1 MTKSSFGMPAVKQDA
16 VGVVVVGAEL
26 GGAAFSKRL
35 SEKVQGLRMVCLER
49 RLGRSQHVAGLA

>member
-1 MTKSSFGMPAVKQDA
+1 MPAVKQDA